1 MSSPLTGLTSLIPK
15 IVSLLDLNINQI
27 EKIENRYR
35 LQRKLSSITVFSFIY
50 ILLISISLS
59 LNYYLHSMI
68 YTLLFFELVILTVIG
83 IILVKIE
90 KPKSKPKPS
99 YKTGLIL
106 VCFLNNWFITITVYI
121 IYEAISNFDISYIFV
136 VLISIF
142 LEYMCSYAL
151 YKMIADFIKTKIK
164 SYTLLIHLTSSER
177 LLVKLLSITPKG
189 DYIVEVLDNSKYEK
203 AEVLLNRMYI
213 EKVIYLP
220 EKQSNED
227 NFDSA
232 PLVEK

>member
-90 KPKSKPKPS
+90 KPKPKPS

-121 IYEAISNFDISYIFV
+121 IYETISNFDISYIFV